1 MKKKIFLFFFLFY
14 SLLTL
19 TNLIFL
25 STPFHSE
32 GMMMVSDIGDKI
44 SGIDFE
50 KKEFLR
56 PNSREKKLFS
66 SVYIIKQ
73 DFFPYLKVKIFGIEI
88 PILWK
93 EYHGAIFT
101 YFLNFLGEKIPFLQ
115 YGFKVKILTF
125 LYLMILGYV
134 IFIFLVKIAGDYFFL
149 KNETLYILI
158 FSLLSVSTFHFFMV
172 QFHHLQAGVFL
183 IITIYLIKR
192 KKYIL
197 GGISAGL
204 TLFSYLPL
212 VFAILG
218 IFLTSLI
225 YHRNIKKVLVALAIS
240 FVFSLPHLYYI
251 VSSQKEDIKT
261 VYRCVDC
268 VVLFPPNALKFHLSD
283 AYPIDFKK
291 FLNISFYILISFI
304 SFPLRIFFFLKEI
317 FFNIKEAFSLS
328 DVLLRYG
335 HITDVPP
342 LKKISDFAIILHIIF
357 SFLGLGY
364 VGLSFELSVFI
375 LSAFFFVVIKNYFL
389 LIPKMLYIL
398 MPLWCLMTT
407 KIMIRFLEGR
417 KYLFF
422 TVFTIVSLLRVVD
435 IWKIKE
441 LFPGRLS
448 FKDNYEVVK
457 FFEERN
463 INQEKILIYAFPPA
477 FKIYSNN
484 KINPA
489 VFLPIFEK
497 IEPDTRERTIEFIIN
512 EGKWEYIV
520 FDSSFENFL
529 SNLIEKGKLRTKLQI
544 LMKNDGYI
552 ITKIER

>member
-1 MKKKIFLFFFLFY
+1 MKKRVLLFFLLFY
-14 SLLTL
+14 FILTL
-19 TNLIFL
+19 TDVIFL

-32 GMMMVSDIGDKI
+32 GMMMVSDIGEKI

-50 KKEFLR
+50 KKEFLS
-56 PNSREKKLFS
+56 PNRREKKLFL
-66 SVYIIKQ
+66 SVSIIKQ
-73 DFFPYLKVKIFGIEI
+73 DFFPYLKLKIFGLEI

-101 YFLNFLGEKIPFLQ
+101 YLLNFLGEKLPLLQ
-115 YGFKVKILTF
+115 YGFKVKVLTF
-125 LYLMILGYV
+125 LYLMILGYI
-134 IFIFLVKIAGDYFFL
+134 IFIFLVKLSDDYFFL
-149 KNETLYILI
+149 KNKTLYILI
-158 FSLLSVSTFHFFMV
+158 FSLLSVSSFHFFMA
-172 QFHHLQAGVFL
+172 QFHHLQAGTFL
-183 IITIYLIKR
+183 IITTYLIKR
-192 KKYIL
+192 RKYIL

-212 VFAILG
+212 VFAVLG

-225 YHRNIKKVLVALAIS
+225 YHRNIKKIAIALAIS
-240 FVFSLPHLYYI
+240 SVFTLPHLYYI
-251 VSSQKEDIKT
+251 ISSQKEDVKI

-268 VVLFPPNALKFHLSD
+268 VVMFPPNALKFHLSN
-283 AYPIDFKK
+283 AYPLELQK
-291 FLNISFYILISFI
+291 FLNISFHILISII
-304 SFPLRIFFFLKEI
+304 SFPLKITFFLKEI
-317 FFNIKEAFSLS
+317 FSNIKEAFSLS

-357 SFLGLGY
+357 SLLGLGY
-364 VGLSFELSVFI
+364 VGLSFELSAFI
-375 LSAFFFVVIKNYFL
+375 LSAFLFVILKNYFL

-398 MPLWCLMTT
+398 IPLWCLMTA

-422 TVFTIVSLLRVVD
+422 SAFTIACLLRVVD
-435 IWKIKE
+435 MWNIKE

-448 FKDNYEVVK
+448 LKDNYEVIK
-457 FFEERN
+457 FFEDRN

-497 IEPDTRERTIEFIIN
+497 IEPDMRERTIEFIIN

-520 FDSSFENFL
+520 FDSSFEKFL
-529 SNLIEKGKLRTKLQI
+529 SNLVEKRKLKAKLRI